1 MSDRFDSEEE
11 KAFYGQYRRYFEA
24 PDPDPGA
31 FGCPGEKL
39 LAGFLYEVLPPAEM
53 RRIESHVGA
62 CPSCPRRLED
72 LRRADERMDEQSV
85 PEAVRQRIRRRV
97 EQARRARLGRWTDSW
112 RAWATSFSSWKLA
125 GLAAGLLLALI
136 FWYRPDTPPPISG
149 GPDVSEVR
157 GQFKVIYPQGRLSS
171 VPDELRWERAPD
183 ATAYTVTLYEG
194 ASPSAIYEQKV
205 GETHLRLPAEARSRL
220 QRRQVYR
227 WQVTGLSPTGDAR
240 PFNEGRFEIQ

>member
-11 KAFYGQYRRYFEA
+11 KAFYGQHRRYFEA
-24 PDPDPGA
+24 PGLDPGA
-31 FGCPGEKL
+31 SGCPGEKL

-53 RRIESHVGA
+53 RRIESHVRA

-72 LRRADERMDEQSV
+72 LRRADEPMDEQGV
-85 PEAVRQRIRRRV
+85 PDAVSQRIRRRV
-97 EQARRARLGRWTDSW
+97 EQALRARPRRWTDAL

-125 GLAAGLLLALI
+125 ALAAGLLLAVV
-136 FWYRPDTPPPISG
+136 FWHRPDAPPPISG

-157 GQFKVIYPQGRLSS
+157 GQFKVISPLGRLSS

-194 ASPSAIYEQKV
+194 ASPSAIYEQRV
-205 GETHLRLPAEARSRL
+205 TETHLRLPAEVRSRL

-227 WQVTGLSPTGDAR
+227 WQVTGLSPTGDTR
-240 PFNEGRFEIQ
+240 PFREGQFEIQ